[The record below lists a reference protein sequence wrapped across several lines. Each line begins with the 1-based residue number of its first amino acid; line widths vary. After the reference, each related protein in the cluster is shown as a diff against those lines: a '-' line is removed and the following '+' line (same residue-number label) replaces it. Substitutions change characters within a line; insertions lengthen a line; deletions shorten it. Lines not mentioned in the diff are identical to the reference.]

1 MLADVYPMKSG
12 IQFVNTLEDNIRRRG
27 AMDKL
32 LSDSAK
38 TEISKKVMDILR
50 AYHISNWHSEPYHQ
64 NQNPAEW
71 QYRTIKSWTNTVMN
85 RSGAP
90 ANCWLLCMIYVC
102 YILNHIACGALNGL
116 IPFLV
121 LYGITPDISI
131 MLLYTFYQPVFYA
144 THDQHFPSESEERA
158 AFWVGFGEHCGDA
171 MTHKLL
177 DKITQ
182 KIIYR
187 SAVRPITK
195 SNPNHRLDIDGG
207 ESSASMGSSEGS
219 KPTKTPKVP
228 TVSIR
233 SRQDD
238 AGPSIIKPM
247 PEFDPD
253 NLIGRTFLLPP
264 QENGER
270 LRAKVTKR
278 VAEEIEAADGKNI
291 NFILDIGEGKVE
303 ELITYNQLLD
313 HLEQADEQD
322 NSMDQELYRLRAI
335 IGHEGPLKAADPNWK
350 GSKWN
355 VQIEWE
361 TGEITFEPLS
371 AIAADDP
378 ITCAAY
384 EKK

>member
-1 MLADVYPMKSG
+1 
-12 IQFVNTLEDNIRRRG
+12 
-27 AMDKL
+27 
-32 LSDSAK
+32 
-38 TEISKKVMDILR
+38 
-50 AYHISNWHSEPYHQ
+50 
-64 NQNPAEW
+64 
-71 QYRTIKSWTNTVMN
+71 MN

-102 YILNHIACGALNGL
+102 YILNHIACGALNGS
-116 IPFLV
+116 IPLLV
-121 LYGITPDISI
+121 LCQITPDISI
-131 MLLYTFYQPVFYA
+131 MLLYTFCQPVFYA
-144 THDQHFPSESEERA
+144 IHDQHFPSESEERA

-182 KIIYR
+182 EIIYR

-195 SNPNHRLDIDGG
+195 SNPNHRLDIDRV
-207 ESSASMGSSEGS
+207 ESGASMGDSEGS
-219 KPTKTPKVP
+219 KLTKTPKVL
-228 TVSIR
+228 TVFIR

-253 NLIGRTFLLPP
+253 SLIGRTYLLPP

-270 LRAKVTKR
+270 LRTKVTKK
-278 VAEEIEAADGKNI
+278 VAEEIEAA
-291 NFILDIGEGKVE
+291 

-322 NSMDQELYRLRAI
+322 NSTDQELYRFRAI
-335 IGHEGPLKAADPNWK
+335 IGHEGPLKATDPNWK
-350 GSKWN
+350 GSEWN

-371 AIAADDP
+371 VIAADDP

-384 EKK
+384 AKEKNLYNLDGWKRFRHLIKKEKQLTRAI